1 MGRHPSREERAL
13 WRRSMRDVARIKPDR
28 APPKPA
34 EEATPAPAV
43 AAPRRRSPG
52 GAEEI
57 RARSRALEPGK
68 APGVDR
74 RTAEKHRRGRLPVEA
89 RLDLHGLTQDEAHRA
104 LERFL
109 PHAQESGC
117 RSVLIITGKGSR
129 DGARGVLKESVPR
142 WLNQSPL
149 RALIL
154 SISWAQPKDG
164 GTGALYVLLRRIR

>member
-1 MGRHPSREERAL
+1 
-13 WRRSMRDVARIKPDR
+13 MRDVARIKPER
-28 APPKPA
+28 PPPKPA
-34 EEATPAPAV
+34 EAAEPAPPPARRV
-43 AAPRRRSPG
+43 AARPAAPKKSTALPALKPG
-52 GAEEI
+52 V
-57 RARSRALEPGK
+57 S
-68 APGVDR
+68 PGVDR

-89 RLDLHGLTQDEAHRA
+89 RLDLHGMTQEEAHRA

-109 PHAQESGC
+109 PRAQESGC

-129 DGARGVLKESVPR
+129 DGTRGVLKEAVPR

-164 GTGALYVLLRRIR
+164 GAGALYVLLRRIR

>member
-13 WRRSMRDVARIKPDR
+13 WHRSVRDVARIKPDR

-34 EEATPAPAV
+34 EEATPAPPT
-43 AAPRRRSPG
+43 PRR
-52 GAEEI
+52 AA
-57 RARSRALEPGK
+57 ARPAPPKKSAALPALEPGK

>member
-13 WRRSMRDVARIKPDR
+13 WRRSMAGVSRLAPQPAPPEPAEATAPPLPAHSVMPRV
-28 APPKPA
+28 APPKKAAALPA
-34 EEATPAPAV
+34 LTP
-43 AAPRRRSPG
+43 G
-52 GAEEI
+52 H
-57 RARSRALEPGK
+57 

-117 RSVLIITGKGSR
+117 RSVLVITGKGSR

-142 WLNQSPL
+142 WLNLPPL

-154 SISWAQPKDG
+154 SFSWAQPKDG
-164 GTGALYVLLRRIR
+164 GSGALYVLLRRIR

>member
-1 MGRHPSREERAL
+1 MKDVTRLKPERASPEPAGEAKPAPPPA
-13 WRRSMRDVARIKPDR
+13 RRAAARP
-28 APPKPA
+28 APPKKSAALPA
-34 EEATPAPAV
+34 LK
-43 AAPRRRSPG
+43 PG
-52 GAEEI
+52 A
-57 RARSRALEPGK
+57 S
-68 APGVDR
+68 PGVDR

-89 RLDLHGLTQDEAHRA
+89 RLDLHGLTQEEAHRA

-117 RSVLIITGKGSR
+117 RSVLVITGKGSR
-129 DGARGVLKESVPR
+129 DGTRGVLKESVPR